1 MYSEVTVN
9 IRATSGFKPGNRA
22 AIEELIT
29 SRVVEA
35 VKESSA
41 AVMDAAKIL
50 VPVDTGSLRDS
61 IAMQVELKGKIVVGT
76 IYAGADHAAFVEYG
90 TGIVGAAAPHPPLP
104 SEGVPITGSWIYDY
118 KGQGWIGMPARPFLR
133 PAYDASKNFIL
144 AAFRR
149 QGFKV

>member
-1 MYSEVTVN
+1 VN
-9 IRATSGFKPGNRA
+9 PRASSGFKPGNLA
-22 AIEELIT
+22 AIEQEIIN
-29 SRVVEA
+29 RVEVA
-35 VKESSA
+35 VTESSV

-50 VPVDTGSLRDS
+50 VPVDTGELRSS

-76 IYAGADHAAFVEYG
+76 IYAGANHAAFVEYG
-90 TGIVGAAAPHPPLP
+90 TGLIGAAAPHPPLP
-104 SEGVPITGSWIYDY
+104 TEGVPITGSWIYDY
-118 KGQGWIGMPARPFLR
+118 KGQGWIGMAARPFLR

>member
-1 MYSEVTVN
+1 VN
-9 IRATSGFKPGNRA
+9 PRASSDFKPGNLA
-22 AIEELIT
+22 AIEQEIIN
-29 SRVVEA
+29 RVEVA
-35 VKESSA
+35 VTESSV

-50 VPVDTGSLRDS
+50 VPVDTGELRSS

-76 IYAGADHAAFVEYG
+76 IYAGANHAAFVEYG
-90 TGIVGAAAPHPPLP
+90 TGLVGAAAPHPPLP
-104 SEGVPITGSWIYDY
+104 TEGVPITGSWIYDY
-118 KGQGWIGMPARPFLR
+118 KGQGWIGMAARPFLR

>member
-1 MYSEVTVN
+1 LKTVN
-9 IRATSGFKPGNRA
+9 PRASSDFKPGNLA
-22 AIEELIT
+22 AIEQEIIN
-29 SRVVEA
+29 RVEVA
-35 VKESSA
+35 VTESSV

-50 VPVDTGSLRDS
+50 VPVDTGELRSS

-76 IYAGADHAAFVEYG
+76 IYAGANHAAFVEYG
-90 TGIVGAAAPHPPLP
+90 TGLVGAAAPHPPLP
-104 SEGVPITGSWIYDY
+104 TEGVPITGSWIYDY
-118 KGQGWIGMPARPFLR
+118 KGQGWIGMAARPFLR

>member
-1 MYSEVTVN
+1 MN
-9 IRATSGFKPGNRA
+9 PRASSDFKPGNLA
-22 AIEELIT
+22 AIEQEIIN
-29 SRVVEA
+29 RVEVA
-35 VKESSA
+35 VTESSV

-50 VPVDTGSLRDS
+50 VPVDTGELRSS

-76 IYAGADHAAFVEYG
+76 IYAGANHAAFVEYG
-90 TGIVGAAAPHPPLP
+90 TGLVGAAAPHPPLP
-104 SEGVPITGSWIYDY
+104 TEGVPITGSWIYDY
-118 KGQGWIGMPARPFLR
+118 KGQGWIGMAARPFLR